1 MYDDV
6 DSVED
11 FVFLCKNALKIRFR
25 RVEDNSRYFYRR
37 LATGSSHNFQARD
50 EIMARALNDMVSI
63 YPPEVLCPAP
73 IDRAEGPCGDAALK
87 ERRYCEYLMKTF
99 YRHAEGPMVQCGE
112 HFRRYGDY
120 YKHKL
125 LQKQIRDK

>member
-1 MYDDV
+1 V

-37 LATGSSHNFQARD
+37 LATGSSHNFKARD
-50 EIMARALNDMVSI
+50 EIMAGALNDMVSI
-63 YPPEVLCPAP
+63 YPPEVLCPPPGAP
-73 IDRAEGPCGDAALK
+73 QGVVVNDAGQK

-125 LQKQIRDK
+125 LQKQICDK